1 MKEEKMLKPLAD
13 RVIIKQSEAEVKTK
27 SGIVL
32 PGSAQDKPNQGEV
45 VAVGPGKR
53 TDEGKLVALDVKVG
67 DLVVYSSYAG
77 MKFKLDD
84 EEVIIISESDILAKY

>member
-1 MKEEKMLKPLAD
+1 MLKPLAD

-67 DLVVYSSYAG
+67 DVVVYSSYAG
-77 MKFKLDD
+77 TKFKLDT
-84 EEVIIISESDILAKY
+84 EELIIISESDILAKY

>member
-1 MKEEKMLKPLAD
+1 MLKPLAD

-45 VAVGPGKR
+45 VAVGSGKR
-53 TDEGKLVALDVKVG
+53 TDEGKLIAVDVKVG
-67 DLVVYSSYAG
+67 DVVVYSSYAG
-77 MKFKLDD
+77 TKFKLDD
-84 EEVIIISESDILAKY
+84 EELIIISESDILAKY

>member
-1 MKEEKMLKPLAD
+1 MLKPLAD